1 MKRSLIL
8 SSFFALLFCACK
20 KPNDNNDSAASSWT
34 FGGITYK
41 AETVVYDNTSSS
53 LSASVFGSRSGPK
66 GGLSFVFV
74 TPPASNSQMLITNSS
89 LPNTVGVGVST
100 LSGTT
105 TTYYIS
111 GETNVNANITI
122 TNGKI
127 SVSFPGT
134 IWMHNLANSADSL
147 QLSIGTIR
155 QQ

>member
-8 SSFFALLFCACK
+8 SSCFALLFCACK
-20 KPNDNNDSAASSWT
+20 KHNDNNDSTTSSWI
-34 FGGITYK
+34 FGGITYN
-41 AETVVYDNTSSS
+41 AETVLYDSALRN
-53 LSASVFGSRSGPK
+53 LSALKYGGRSGPK
-66 GGLSFVFV
+66 GAVSFGFA
-74 TPPASNSQMLITNSS
+74 TAPTGNGQMLITNSS
-89 LPNTVGVGVST
+89 LPNTVGVGAST

-111 GETNVNANITI
+111 GETNVNANIMI

-134 IWMHNLANSADSL
+134 IWMHNLGDPNDSV
-147 QLSIGTIR
+147 QLSVGTIT